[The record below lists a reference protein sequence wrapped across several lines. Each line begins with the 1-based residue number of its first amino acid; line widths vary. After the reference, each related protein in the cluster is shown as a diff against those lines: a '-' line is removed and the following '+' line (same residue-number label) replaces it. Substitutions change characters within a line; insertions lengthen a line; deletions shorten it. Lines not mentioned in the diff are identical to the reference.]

1 MSRRF
6 SRRTA
11 SRHGPLSRWRRCALL
26 GAGAAAVLV
35 NGLVLPTIAAGAQDT
50 SSDPSVHTEVP
61 AAQAVVV
68 ADLAD
73 PQASRVVLEDGT
85 EKGLDEVVL
94 TSDTTEL
101 RLQMKASA
109 DGAEAPGSSE
119 DSALVPLVGTVEDL
133 AGDRGEDGLPTVS
146 TAAGEDVEPGLDEAG
161 GRATWSVPGG
171 DPPEVSVWT
180 FAEAGTYVLEVA
192 AAGDADGPGNVAESG
207 GGAANDLT
215 LRVGEAENTE
225 DTGQP
230 GEPTGAGAAEDPASE
245 TASGPA
251 GQESRGTTSAL
262 SALGAVTPFA
272 TSERRVLSKVHTD
285 AISAYVDDGALVAAT
300 KADVDGAEGKRLDP
314 DQIVFN
320 IEPASLTTL
329 PAGTPSWLGAPGQQV
344 YWAPQ
349 TWDDK
354 EIIWPG
360 FSTQDPALIQ
370 ALGDGGQVRYTLAGV
385 KGPGSVEVFLNGN
398 FGGAPTR
405 WFSSTD
411 EDYSYHDIPANTHAH
426 ANWVFSEAGRYELT
440 FQMTAS
446 INGKAQT
453 TQSTY
458 VFYAGDA
465 KGLRQATQTYL
476 AATPDAD
483 GGHVT
488 LQALVTSEV
497 PNSNGLSYTTTG
509 TVTVYRGSRDTADP
523 ATLEGMTAVAS
534 LPLKNGGAT
543 SDPLEDPDGD
553 SVFVAVYRPTYS
565 NEFASSTSDPADRTM
580 PDLSRDGM
588 TVAAATAGTDITAGS
603 SVIGTLDADVDA
615 PDGSGYVAWLR
626 DTTGITRQLGS
637 VEVADRVFSVA
648 LPDGLASSKWHKLAL
663 TDAEGTLLGWSEF
676 TVVGDSGTVPDV
688 PPDAPGGGADNP
700 GGGGGNGGG
709 GSGNQNGGGSG
720 GQGGGG
726 TGGGGSAGR
735 VCQPGVTL
743 DHGHMD
749 IWNVTYSDGGIV
761 MQIKED
767 ATGSHVLRDPKTVL
781 LQVKESALQSVPSGY
796 PGGGGQAY
804 VLPLTQDST
813 LIWPGWDTNGV
824 KAGPFTD
831 VSIHITSVSGPG
843 SVFLYSEDSMGHLKS
858 LFTDGGY
865 QFPNTIREETPAHT
879 HAQWTFTQ
887 KGVYVLKAYA
897 EARNPQTGVTIKTAT
912 VPYVF
917 QVGDVSIGDVFCD
930 VGDDTSTAATASA
943 DDVAKAEAAEKAEEE
958 AAAKAAAQ
966 AKAKAKAKGAQSGD
980 GQSGAQSGAGAFGSL
995 GGGAGSPWAYAGI
1008 GAGSVALAGGI
1019 ALGTTV
1025 LIRRRNMQL
1034 AALANA

>member
-11 SRHGPLSRWRRCALL
+11 SRHGLLSRWRRGALL

-35 NGLVLPTIAAGAQDT
+35 SGLVPPTVAAGAQDP
-50 SSDPSVHTEVP
+50 SSDPAASTEIP
-61 AAQAVVV
+61 AAHAMVL
-68 ADLAD
+68 ADLQD
-73 PQASRVVLEDGT
+73 PHASRVVLEDGT

-101 RLQMKASA
+101 RLQMRVSA
-109 DGAEAPGSSE
+109 EGADTAGSSE
-119 DSALVPLVGTVEDL
+119 DPVLVPLVGTIGRL
-133 AGDRGEDGLPTVS
+133 GGDEGENGLPAVS
-146 TAAGEDVEPGLDEAG
+146 TAAGEAVEPGLDAAG
-161 GRATWSVPGG
+161 GWAAWDVPGG

-180 FAEAGTYVLEVA
+180 FAEAGTYTLEVA
-192 AAGDADGPGNVAESG
+192 VADDADEPVDA
-207 GGAANDLT
+207 AANDLT
-215 LRVGEAENTE
+215 LRVGAAEVA
-225 DTGQP
+225 GQS
-230 GEPTGAGAAEDPASE
+230 GEQVGGGAAGDPASG

-251 GQESRGTTSAL
+251 GQEGLGATSTL
-262 SALGAVTPFA
+262 SGLGAVTPFA
-272 TSERRVLSKVHTD
+272 ASERRVLSKVHTD

-300 KADVDGAEGKRLDP
+300 KADVDGVEGKRLDP

-320 IEPASLTTL
+320 IEAASLTTL
-329 PAGTPSWLGAPGQQV
+329 PAGAPSWLGAPGQQV

-370 ALGDGGQVRYTLAGV
+370 ALGASGQVRYTLAGV

-411 EDYSYHDIPANTHAH
+411 KDYSYHDIPANTHAH

-453 TQSTY
+453 AQATY

-476 AATPDAD
+476 AATPDAG

-488 LQALVTSEV
+488 LHALVTSEV

-509 TVTVYRGSRDTADP
+509 TVTVYRGSRDAADP
-523 ATLEGMTAVAS
+523 GTLGGMTAVAS
-534 LPLKNGGAT
+534 LPLRNGSAT

-553 SVFVAVYRPTYS
+553 NVFVAVYRPTYS

-588 TVAAATAGTDITAGS
+588 TIIAAGAGAGAEIKAGS
-603 SVIGTLDADVDA
+603 SVLGTLDADVDA

-626 DTTGITRQLGS
+626 DTTGVTRQLGS
-637 VEVADRVFSVA
+637 VEVADRAFSVT

-688 PPDAPGGGADNP
+688 PPDAPGGGADDP
-700 GGGGGNGGG
+700 GGGGNGGG
-709 GSGNQNGGGSG
+709 GSGNQGGGGSG
-720 GQGGGG
+720 GRGSGG
-726 TGGGGSAGR
+726 TGGGGAAGR
-735 VCQPGVTL
+735 VCQPGATL

-781 LQVKESALQSVPSGY
+781 LQVKASALQSVPSGY

-824 KAGPFTD
+824 KTGPFTD

-843 SVFLYSEDSMGHLKS
+843 AVFLYSQDSMGHLKS

-887 KGVYVLKAYA
+887 KGIYVLKAYA

-917 QVGDVSIGDVFCD
+917 QVGDVSIGDVFCG

-943 DDVAKAEAAEKAEEE
+943 ADVAKAEAAEKAEEE

-966 AKAKAKAKGAQSGD
+966 AKAKAKGAQSGD
-980 GQSGAQSGAGAFGSL
+980 GQSGARSGAGASGSL

-1019 ALGTTV
+1019 ALGTAV

-1034 AALANA
+1034 AALADA